1 MSGTRKPTRSRPET
15 LAKRRE
21 ILKAATEVFGS
32 KGYANGTLADIAELV
47 DMTHAGILHHFG
59 SKDALLLEVLTYRD
73 ETDVEH
79 LIERHIPGGIELFR
93 HLVRTAFRNA
103 QRAGIVQAFAVLSG
117 ESVTDG
123 HPARDY
129 FINRYQTL
137 RAEIAEAFQALCA
150 ERGVAADEDATR
162 RGAAGI
168 LAVMDGLQV
177 QWLLQ
182 PEAVE
187 LGEATMFAIEAIVAA
202 VQDPRPGVLG
212 MRPADLAA
220 PAN

>member
-1 MSGTRKPTRSRPET
+1 MTGRKPTRSRPET
-15 LAKRRE
+15 IAKRRE

-117 ESVTDG
+117 ESVTDD

-129 FINRYQTL
+129 FIDRYQTL
-137 RAEIAEAFQALCA
+137 RGEIDDAFAVLCA
-150 ERGVAADEDATR
+150 ERGVSVDADAVR

-182 PEAVE
+182 PDAVE
-187 LGEATMFAIEAIVAA
+187 LGDATMFAIEAIVSA
-202 VQDPRPGVLG
+202 VLDPRPDVLG
-212 MRPADLAA
+212 IGRDDLTAA
-220 PAN
+220 ARV